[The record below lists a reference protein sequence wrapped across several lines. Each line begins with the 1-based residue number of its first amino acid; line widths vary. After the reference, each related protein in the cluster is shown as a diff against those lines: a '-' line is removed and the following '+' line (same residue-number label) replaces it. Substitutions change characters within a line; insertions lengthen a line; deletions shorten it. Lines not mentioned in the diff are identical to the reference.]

1 MHARLD
7 FLFEDKNRQIKAKC
21 RHLISLGDGNVRI
34 ERVTSVDL
42 HSPLMPRS
50 LSDSKP
56 PPSHR
61 NSLSFCLVREI
72 LRNISNSGSWKIVL
86 NICFGIYKPGLF
98 PHPVSETNPRQLLA
112 RAIYTRFL
120 SFENNGHVLSHK
132 LKCIIPRHFW
142 GWHKKRKQMWEPR
155 ALLWGRG
162 IAAWS
167 VFIAGTVSDAV
178 TYQYI

>member
-1 MHARLD
+1 MHVLIFYLR
-7 FLFEDKNRQIKAKC
+7 IKTDRSKPSVETSF
-21 RHLISLGDGNVRI
+21 HWGDGNVRI

-120 SFENNGHVLSHK
+120 SFENNNGHVLSHK